1 LLSELKIT
9 EFLSR
14 TASSDP
20 VPGGGSVSALGAAM
34 AAALSEMVASIT
46 IGRKGFETYEKEMLE
61 VVQQARSL
69 RTKLVEDIDRDSDA
83 YSQVLAAFRLA
94 NDTEEHKNERSQ
106 AVQDGLKQAALIPLS
121 VAKDASELLDLAGKA
136 VTRGNKNAVTD
147 AAVAAMMAR
156 TAILGALLNVKINLK
171 SIKDLTFVKDVA
183 GQVQEIESRVER
195 KEKNI
200 LDQIDL

>member
-1 LLSELKIT
+1 MIIFT
-9 EFLSR
+9 M
-14 TASSDP
+14 SDP

-61 VVQQARSL
+61 IVQQARSL
-69 RTKLVEDIDRDSDA
+69 RKKLVEDIDRDSDA
-83 YSQVLAAFRLA
+83 YSQVLEAFRLA
-94 NDTEEHKNERSQ
+94 NDTEEHKNERRQ
-106 AVQDGLKQAALIPLS
+106 AVQDGLKQAALIPLG
-121 VAKDASELLDLAGKA
+121 VARNASELLDLAGK
-136 VTRGNKNAVTD
+136 VVVRGNKNAVTD

-171 SIKDLTFVKDVA
+171 SIKDPSFVKDVA

-195 KEKNI
+195 KEKDI

>member
-1 LLSELKIT
+1 LLSELKVT

-14 TASSDP
+14 TASGDP

-46 IGRKGFETYEKEMLE
+46 IGRKGCETYEKEMLE
-61 VVQQARSL
+61 IVQKARSL
-69 RTKLVEDIDRDSDA
+69 REKLSKDIDRDSDA
-83 YSQVLAAFRLA
+83 YSQVLAAFKLA
-94 NDTEEHKNERSQ
+94 NDTEEHKNKRSQ
-106 AVQDGLKQAALIPLS
+106 AVQDGLKQAALIPLG
-121 VAKDASELLDLAGKA
+121 VAKDAFELLDLAGK
-136 VTRGNKNAVTD
+136 VVVRGNKNAVTD

-171 SIKDLTFVKDVA
+171 SIKDLSFVKDVMD
-183 GQVQEIESRVER
+183 QVKELELSVER